1 MLKILSSLIFGSKEE
16 DELAKKIA
24 PVIHADMLCLNEID
38 RTEILNQVGISL
50 ETFTNGFNIESMSV
64 LWSLELMMISK
75 LKRTDLVA
83 RLSMV
88 RQKFR
93 SQVGEAVYQDYI
105 SSLAEGL
112 TEEKIKT
119 LITEKLDNET
129 IAILEEAIR
138 GDITTLTRQIQ
149 RLSYYKFLRLDN
161 IYKVKGAILR
171 ILITVLLL
179 MFGSLCLLYIYD
191 YKFSSNE
198 FHPRSFSLIVATIFS
213 GMVGAC
219 MSLLQRTEQAS
230 NAPSSFTDSALDA
243 MEIKVSM
250 SVWYIVSL
258 TLSGAIFATILYL
271 LAVSDSLMLGDLFPK
286 LELDTTPPF
295 CESSVGIDVLLGCVK
310 SDPKNALM
318 LVWGFLAG
326 FAERLVPDTLD
337 SLIQK
342 AQKPKT

>member
-1 MLKILSSLIFGSKEE
+1 MLKILASLIHGSKGES
-16 DELAKKIA
+16 ELAKKIA

-38 RTEILNQVGISL
+38 RAEILNQVGISS
-50 ETFTNGFNIESMSV
+50 ETFTNGFNIESMSN
-64 LWSLELMMISK
+64 LWSLELLMISK

-83 RLSMV
+83 RLAMV

-93 SQVGEAVYQDYI
+93 SQVGDAVYQDYI
-105 SSLAEGL
+105 SSLADGL
-112 TEEKIKT
+112 TEEKIKM

-129 IAILEEAIR
+129 QAILEEAIR
-138 GDITTLTRQIQ
+138 GDIITLTRQIQ

-161 IYKVKGAILR
+161 IYKVKGTILR
-171 ILITVLLL
+171 ILITVLAL
-179 MFGSLCLLYIYD
+179 MFRSLFLRYVCD
-191 YKFSSNE
+191 YKFASDE
-198 FHPRSFSLIVATIFS
+198 FHPQSFSLIVVTIFS
-213 GMVGAC
+213 GMVGSC

-243 MEIKVSM
+243 MEIKLSM
-250 SVWYIVSL
+250 SIWYIVSL

-286 LELDTTPPF
+286 LALDTTPPF
-295 CESSVGIDVLLGCVK
+295 CKSSVGIDVLFGCIK
-310 SDPKNALM
+310 SEPKNALM

-342 AQKPKT
+342 TQKPET